1 MSLINT
7 KKMFICDLASI
18 SQSLKLLYHTDS
30 QQTEPDLTK
39 AMRVVIALL
48 NTKVIISLISTL
60 LPSKKTPPD
69 DYLVRCACGP
79 AQNVRVGCR
88 VCASG
93 RSQSV

>member
-7 KKMFICDLASI
+7 KRMFICDLASI

-60 LPSKKTPPD
+60 LPSKKTSPD
-69 DYLVRCACGP
+69 DYLVGCACGP